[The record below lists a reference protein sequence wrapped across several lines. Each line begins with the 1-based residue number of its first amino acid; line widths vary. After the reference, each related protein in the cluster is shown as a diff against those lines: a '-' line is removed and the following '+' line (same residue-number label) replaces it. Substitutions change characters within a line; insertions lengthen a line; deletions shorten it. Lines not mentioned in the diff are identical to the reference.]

1 MTTLNGPMYLASS
14 ALVAVVLRKLT
25 SDPTA
30 DYTVPSCTRD
40 FQFFATT
47 PAKEWSYENY
57 VRHQQ
62 FGKDSSP
69 SKKTM
74 LPKFLRTLSN
84 IACKKDIPDE
94 VKAWITLLR
103 DQANNDKNRNEEQRP
118 TSVSNIIKVV
128 NSPNTKVIQHGDY
141 HAGPSKRKHEVLEGQ
156 RNTYATPLPAAVPGS
171 SARPVANDVASSP
184 LPTNA
189 NSPIDPVPDTN
200 LADQTSEDAVVAGAR
215 AQADIRLPRY
225 EDRLFNQGKDISYA
239 FHQFQQFA
247 QSQEKLTMESHVPHI
262 LSLLSI
268 LLIKP
273 ERSHPDLYK
282 FLPRKEME
290 GLLDLIH
297 RELHYG
303 DIDYGEPPMNSECFE
318 AIQSTILT
326 IRRSAKKMIDR
337 KNACQALFALWD
349 MATPQEWKIIL
360 SLIAL
365 IQSLPA
371 TKKMEDVK
379 EMELITRF
387 VQPAIQPLFD
397 DHDDG
402 TLFRWTG
409 TTNHEHKA
417 SISISGR
424 RPDSCISSLLDL
436 YVDNTRGF
444 GEVKCESESRNHF
457 MVARDLIRLACFS
470 KNSLDVNHMFG
481 VLSFQV
487 IGKSRPPAHLSF
499 FLGLQITFYFSY
511 LAAEGIYIMIEI
523 AHFTLPT
530 SLLDLL
536 VYVYDIDQL
545 MTVTHLFQRCVPMTP
560 AQQTEAANRRRVT
573 MSTPEFD
580 RIVDKT
586 KDRKRR
592 CYTSHYNELHYLVA
606 LPHRD
611 LFFFFLLISII
622 SACRLLVYAYPPP
635 YLCLA
640 LCV

>member
-1 MTTLNGPMYLASS
+1 MENETYSKSMSITDAASH
-14 ALVAVVLRKLT
+14 LLKK
-25 SDPTA
+25 DPTMDLPKLIQA
-30 DYTVPSCTRD
+30 LNAHLHKLAEFSNEPIAE
-40 FQFFATT
+40 FAKNKLNNWKETKETIKHWFDKNAATNKRTPPTT
-47 PAKEWSYENY
+47 PIVTTSSIKMTGTGNTFHTTVGQTNNY
-57 VRHQQ
+57 ANA
-62 FGKDSSP
+62 
-69 SKKTM
+69 
-74 LPKFLRTLSN
+74 LS
-84 IACKKDIPDE
+84 
-94 VKAWITLLR
+94 
-103 DQANNDKNRNEEQRP
+103 
-118 TSVSNIIKVV
+118 
-128 NSPNTKVIQHGDY
+128 
-141 HAGPSKRKHEVLEGQ
+141 
-156 RNTYATPLPAAVPGS
+156 AAEPGS
-171 SARPVANDVASSP
+171 SARPTPNDDASSP
-184 LPTNA
+184 PPAIPNPPA
-189 NSPIDPVPDTN
+189 DSIPDTN
-200 LADQTSEDAVVAGAR
+200 VLDQAPEDAVVAGAR
-215 AQADIRLPRY
+215 AKADIRLPRY
-225 EDRLFNQGKDISYA
+225 ENRLFDQGKDISYA
-239 FHQFQQFA
+239 FHQFQEFA
-247 QSQEKLTMESHVPHI
+247 HSQEKLTMESHVQHI
-262 LSLLSI
+262 LSLSSI

-273 ERSHPDLYK
+273 ERNHPDLYK
-282 FLPRKEME
+282 FLPSKEME
-290 GLLDLIH
+290 GLLDLIR

-303 DIDYGEPPMNSECFE
+303 DIEYGEPPMQSECFE

-326 IRRSAKKMIDR
+326 IRRSAKKMVDR

-349 MATPQEWKIIL
+349 TATPQEWKIIL

-409 TTNHEHKA
+409 TTNHEHRT

-424 RPDSCISSLLDL
+424 RPDSCISSFLDL

-487 IGKSRPPAHLSF
+487 IG
-499 FLGLQITFYFSY
+499 LQITFYFSY

-523 AHFTLPT
+523 AHLTLPS
-530 SLLDLL
+530 SLPDLSS
-536 VYVYDIDQL
+536 YIYDIDQL
-545 MTVTHLFQRCVPMTP
+545 MTITHLFQRCVPMTP
-560 AQQTEAANRRRVT
+560 AQTTAAENRRRAT

-592 CYTSHYNELHYLVA
+592 CYTSHYNELH
-606 LPHRD
+606 
-611 LFFFFLLISII
+611 
-622 SACRLLVYAYPPP
+622 
-635 YLCLA
+635 
-640 LCV
+640 